1 MLNEMS
7 VILED
12 LKNQNSE
19 IRELALDKIGTLKPS
34 NSLEII
40 LPFLSD
46 SEPGV
51 RSTAACNL
59 GEIQDSCA
67 IPYLINI
74 VKNDNDE
81 EVRADGLSALGE
93 YQSSEILNCLID
105 EVNREKRSRRPRQE
119 VARQLKHYNA
129 EEAVDALITL
139 LQDEDD
145 YVKIP
150 AVDSL
155 LELNRPRLRHV
166 WIDALDSENCYVS
179 EVAKKALANLDLLTP
194 VKSIPSSQ
202 PKTN

>member
-1 MLNEMS
+1 MS

-12 LKNQNSE
+12 LKNPNSE

-40 LPFLSD
+40 LPLLSD

-67 IPYLINI
+67 IPYLINL

-81 EVRADGLSALGE
+81 EVRADALSALGE

-155 LELNRPRLRHV
+155 LELNRPRLRQV
-166 WIDALDSENCYVS
+166 WIDALDSENCYLS
-179 EVAKKALANLDLLTP
+179 EIATKALANLEAEPCVATTP
-194 VKSIPSSQ
+194 
-202 PKTN
+202 

>member
-7 VILED
+7 AILED
-12 LKNQNSE
+12 LKNPNSE
-19 IRELALDKIGTLKPS
+19 IRELALDKIGTLKPN

-46 SEPGV
+46 SDPGV

-59 GEIQDSCA
+59 GEIQDICA
-67 IPYLINI
+67 IPHLINI

-81 EVRADGLSALGE
+81 EVRADALSALGE
-93 YQSSEILNCLID
+93 YQSPEILNCLID
-105 EVNREKRSRRPRQE
+105 EVNRDKRSRRPRQE
-119 VARQLKHYNA
+119 VARQLKHYNT
-129 EEAVDALITL
+129 EEAVDALIEL

-155 LELNRPRLRHV
+155 LELNRPSLRQI

-179 EVAKKALANLDLLTP
+179 EIATKALANLDLL
-194 VKSIPSSQ
+194 VLQES
-202 PKTN
+202 

>member
-1 MLNEMS
+1 MLNDMS

-12 LKNQNSE
+12 LKNKNSE
-19 IRELALDKIGTLKPS
+19 IREVALDKIGTLKPS

-40 LPFLSD
+40 LTFLSD

-59 GEIQDSCA
+59 GEIQDCCA
-67 IPYLINI
+67 IPYLINL

-81 EVRADGLSALGE
+81 EVRADALSALGE

-105 EVNREKRSRRPRQE
+105 EVNYEKRSRRPRQE

-129 EEAVDALITL
+129 EEAVDALIIL

-155 LELNRPRLRHV
+155 FELNRPRLRQV

-179 EVAKKALANLDLLTP
+179 EVAKKALAFFRFINTS
-194 VKSIPSSQ
+194 KKHTFI
-202 PKTN
+202 TT

>member
-1 MLNEMS
+1 MS
-7 VILED
+7 SEISAILED
-12 LKNQNSE
+12 LKNSNSE

-59 GEIQDSCA
+59 GEIQDNYA
-67 IPYLINI
+67 IPHLINL
-74 VKNDNDE
+74 VKHDNNE
-81 EVRADGLSALGE
+81 EVRADALSALGE
-93 YQSSEILNCLID
+93 YQSSEILDCLID

-119 VARQLKHYNA
+119 VARQLKHYNT
-129 EEAVDALITL
+129 ESAVDALVTL

-155 LELNRPRLRHV
+155 LELNRPRLRQV
-166 WIDALDSENCYVS
+166 WINTLESENYYVS
-179 EVAKKALANLDLLTP
+179 DIGTKALANLDLLTP
-194 VKSIPSSQ
+194 VKSTPSGLQ
-202 PKTN
+202 

>member
-1 MLNEMS
+1 MLDEIS

-12 LKNQNSE
+12 LKNPNSE
-19 IRELALDKIGTLKPS
+19 IRELALDKIGILKLS

-59 GEIQDSCA
+59 GEIQDIRA
-67 IPYLINI
+67 IPHLINI

-81 EVRADGLSALGE
+81 EVRADALSALGE
-93 YQSSEILNCLID
+93 YQSSEILNCLIN

-119 VARQLKHYNA
+119 VARQLKHYNT
-129 EEAVDALITL
+129 EEAVDALIEL

-155 LELNRPRLRHV
+155 LELNRLRLRQV
-166 WIDALDSENCYVS
+166 WIDALDSENYYVS
-179 EVAKKALANLDLLTP
+179 EIATKALANLDLLIP
-194 VKSIPSSQ
+194 VKSTPSGLH
-202 PKTN
+202 